1 MHDNYPVFS
10 MDPSI
15 ISEESNVQQL
25 GESKNIRKREVDA
38 TEFERLQ
45 LHAHSQTHPKA
56 TQLELSNWFSTKFN
70 KQINQSTVSRGL
82 FYS

>member
-45 LHAHSQTHPKA
+45 THPKA
-56 TQLELSNWFSTKFN
+56 TQLELTYSFYTKFN
-70 KQINQSTVSRGL
+70 KQINQSTAMGSRNVES
-82 FYS
+82 YM

>member
-1 MHDNYPVFS
+1 

-15 ISEESNVQQL
+15 ISQEPNVQQP
-25 GESKNIRKREVDA
+25 GESKYMRKREVDA

-56 TQLELSNWFSTKFN
+56 TQLELSHWFCTKFN
-70 KQINQSTVSRGL
+70 KQINQSTAMGSRNVES
-82 FYS
+82 YM